1 MIIAALLTV
10 VGITPL
16 PNSHAHN
23 DYVHARPLLDALDA
37 GFCSIEADIFL
48 QDGKLLVGH
57 SRKELDAERTLES
70 LYLGPLA
77 QRARSNGGWIY
88 RPDLPVQLL
97 IDIKADG
104 EAAYEVLRPML
115 ERYSAFLTRWDG
127 ERLVPSAVSV
137 VISGDRPF
145 EKIAKSSP
153 RYCAIDGR
161 AIDLEQNPSPRLV
174 PLISENWLGQFK
186 WLGVRSMPSDQ
197 RTRLRE
203 FVAKAHGQGRKVRFW
218 ATPET
223 PDLWKELWAAK
234 VDYIGADRFDDL
246 RRFLLEQRPRP

>member
-1 MIIAALLTV
+1 MLSVLLTIAV
-10 VGITPL
+10 TPV
-16 PNSHAHN
+16 PNAHAHN
-23 DYVHARPLLDALDA
+23 DYVHARPLHDALDA
-37 GFCSIEADIFL
+37 GFCSIEVDIFL

-57 SRKELDAERTLES
+57 DRNELKAERTLEA
-70 LYLGPLA
+70 LYLEPLA
-77 QRARSNGGWIY
+77 KRVKANGGWVY
-88 RPDLPVQLL
+88 RADLPLQLL

-104 EAAYEVLRPML
+104 EAVYEVLRPIL
-115 ERYSAFLTRWDG
+115 ERYSAILTRWDG
-127 ERLVPSAVSV
+127 ERVAPASVSV

-161 AIDLEQNPSPRLV
+161 AIDLERNPSPRLV
-174 PLISENWLGQFK
+174 PLISESWLGQFK

-197 RTRLRE
+197 RTRLRD

-223 PDLWKELWAAK
+223 PDLWKELWGAK

-246 RRFLLEQRPRP
+246 RRFLLEQRPRS